1 MLTKDEI
8 VALVCQMVPA
18 TDQALMLGLI
28 EHESS
33 FKPYAFLM
41 DSNGGSIGLT
51 QMDVPT
57 ARDRGF
63 SGSWYTLFDEPTSI
77 IYGYAQI
84 GWLRAFKVKGPPFTP
99 DQVIASYNEGAGNV
113 LKGIKDQKYV
123 DTVKEF
129 RDSWASLLDPPPKAA

>member
-1 MLTKDEI
+1 MLSKDEI
-8 VALVCQMVPA
+8 VALVCQMVPSA
-18 TDQALMLGLI
+18 DQALMLGLI

-33 FKPYAFLM
+33 FKPYAFQM

-63 SGSWYTLFDEPTSI
+63 SGSWFTLFDEPTSI

-84 GWLRAFKVKGPPFTP
+84 GWLRSLKGMFKP
-99 DQVIASYNEGAGNV
+99 DQVIAGYNEGAGNA

>member
-1 MLTKDEI
+1 MAILTKNEI
-8 VALVCQMVPA
+8 VTLVLQMVPPA
-18 TDQALMLGLI
+18 DQALMLGLI

-33 FKPYAFLM
+33 FKPYAFQM

-63 SGSWYTLFDEPTSI
+63 SGSWFTLFDEPMSI

-84 GWLRAFKVKGPPFTP
+84 GWLRAFKGGTFTP
-99 DQVIASYNEGAGNV
+99 DQVIAGYNEGAGNV
-113 LKGIKDQKYV
+113 LKGIKDQPYV
-123 DTVKEF
+123 AAVSAA
-129 RDSWASLLDPPPKAA
+129 RDRWQAILDQRPKTA